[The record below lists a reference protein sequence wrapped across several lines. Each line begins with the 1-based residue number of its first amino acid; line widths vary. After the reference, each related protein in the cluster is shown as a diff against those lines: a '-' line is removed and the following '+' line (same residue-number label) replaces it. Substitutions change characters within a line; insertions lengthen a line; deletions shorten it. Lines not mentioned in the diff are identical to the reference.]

1 MEYDLVRM
9 GPTQFENMSV
19 ALCNSHLSPGGV
31 SFGRGRDGGREW
43 TFNGYLPLPPVAGV
57 AATNASIDGG
67 THWDGYTVAQ
77 MKHKESFYG
86 DPRDVTWLLNQ
97 IQTEVN
103 RWTEKDPKKARN
115 PKPDNL
121 FFVTNVDLSAFPDVG
136 GIDTVRR
143 RMMEHQETLGLKGW
157 AVWHGEHVCRL
168 LDAYPGIRQ
177 TYLAHV
183 MAGDVLALLHENL
196 MASSP
201 DAVECLMSYVT
212 KELASYN
219 SVKLTRSGTRGSLTE
234 DLSRIGIDLPAL
246 NAAAADDDEGE
257 QAVQPFARYFIEDS
271 DSPRSIPKGG
281 FCTVLVGGPGQ
292 GKSTVGQLICQ
303 SYRIALLE
311 GGEDKLPPN
320 VRQQLTDLRGHL
332 KSIDVPLPTLRR
344 WPVYVHLTE
353 YCDYIDEN
361 PQHSLLRFLATKVSA
376 RHAGAAVGQ
385 SHLRTWM
392 REWPWLLVLDGL
404 DEVPNQYVRASLLQK
419 INEFVMDVA
428 AQNADVVMLATTRA
442 TGYGNDLAEHYPA
455 ELVLTELEPTQALA
469 YAKLLTDSRHDNDE
483 DLRDKVFARLQE
495 ALRDGTTSK
504 LMGTPLQVSIMA
516 SLLEDRVRAP
526 STRHALFDAYYDTVY
541 RREVNKPN
549 SLGSALDVH
558 EHDINHIHAR
568 AGVELQT
575 LTESSG
581 NLDAHLTKEALSK
594 IAIDHLVGVQGYEP
608 DMATRKAENLI
619 SLTTDRLVLLV
630 EQPVGCWAY
639 EVRSLQE
646 FMASKYL
653 TTGRDEEVLERLR
666 ITAPSAHWRNVWLF
680 AAAQLF
686 ENRIHLR
693 DSIIA
698 ILPDQDRASA
708 AHAAVKTG
716 SQLAFDLLDD
726 NFAVGA
732 PRFRERLIFQSLELL
747 DTPFVS
753 PRLLTLLNDASK
765 ESSVIRTHFE
775 NRLQE
780 VLGGETAKGL
790 PLRVILPGW
799 AKDLVGGATGF
810 LRRRFLLALRR
821 SASNAMYEEMP
832 RNVKFGTYLR
842 ADELTDLDPAAL
854 MAAKQFFDAIDNAPF
869 IVDVVS
875 GHVSSRNIGFKGRNL
890 MRTLMQHDDAYGAV
904 LGLWLREENQELP
917 LWSWYLQ
924 TTNYSLSKVEVGSL
938 PAPLDS

>member
-43 TFNGYLPLPPVAGV
+43 TFNGNLPLPPVVGV
-57 AATNASIDGG
+57 ATTNASIDGD
-67 THWDGYTVAQ
+67 TYWSGYTVAQ
-77 MKHKESFYG
+77 MKHKEFFYG
-86 DPRDVTWLLNQ
+86 DQRDVRWLLNQ
-97 IQTEVN
+97 IQMEVN
-103 RWTEKDPKKARN
+103 KWTEKDPKKART

-121 FFVTNVDLSAFPDVG
+121 FFVTNVDLSAFPDAG

-143 RMMEHQETLGLKGW
+143 KMVEHQRTLGLKGW

-196 MASSP
+196 MASTP
-201 DAVECLMSYVT
+201 DAVECLISYVT
-212 KELASYN
+212 KDLVSYN
-219 SVKLTRSGTRGSLTE
+219 SVKLTRSGTRGTLTE
-234 DLSRIGIDLPAL
+234 DLSRIGIDLPAVKTT
-246 NAAAADDDEGE
+246 AADDDEDE
-257 QAVQPFARYFIEDS
+257 QEVQPFARYFIEDS
-271 DSPRSIPKGG
+271 DSPRSIPQGG

-311 GGEDKLPPN
+311 GGEENLPQN

-332 KSIDVPLPTLRR
+332 QSIDVPLPTLRR
-344 WPVYVHLTE
+344 WPVYVQLTE
-353 YCDYIDEN
+353 YCDYIEEH

-376 RHAGAAVGQ
+376 RHTGVAVEQ

-404 DEVPNQYVRASLLQK
+404 DEVPNQHVRAALLQK
-419 INEFVMDVA
+419 INEFVVDIA
-428 AQNADVVMLATTRA
+428 AQKADVVILATTRA

-455 ELVLTELEPTQALA
+455 ELLLTELEPTQALA
-469 YAKLLTDSRHDNDE
+469 YAKLLTNSRHDSDE
-483 DLRDKVFARLQE
+483 DVRDKVFARLQE
-495 ALRDGTTSK
+495 ALRDSTTSK

-581 NLDAHLTKEALSK
+581 NLDAHLTKDALTN
-594 IAIDHLVGVQGYEP
+594 IAIDHLVEVQGYEP
-608 DMATRKAENLI
+608 DKAARTAENLI

-630 EQPVGCWAY
+630 EEPVGCWAY

-653 TTGRDEEVLERLR
+653 TTGRDEEVIERLR

-698 ILPDQDRASA
+698 ILPDQDREST

-716 SQLAFDLLDD
+716 SQLAFDLLND

-732 PRFRERLIFQSLELL
+732 PRFRERLIIQSLELL

-765 ESSVIRTHFE
+765 ESTVIRSRFE
-775 NRLQE
+775 EKLQE
-780 VLGGETAKGL
+780 VLGSETVKGL

-799 AKDLVGGATGF
+799 AKDRVGGVTAF
-810 LRRRFLLALRR
+810 LRRRFLPALHRN
-821 SASNAMYEEMP
+821 ASKAVYQEMT
-832 RNVKFGTYLR
+832 RDVKFGTYLS
-842 ADELTDLDPAAL
+842 ANELTELDTAEL
-854 MAAKQFFDAIDNAPF
+854 MMAKQFVDEMDNAPF
-869 IVDVVS
+869 VADFVP
-875 GHVSSRNIGFKGRNL
+875 GHASSILIGVRVTNL
-890 MRTLMQHDDAYGAV
+890 MGTLIQHDDAYGAV
-904 LGLWLREENQELP
+904 LGLWLGEENQELP

-924 TTNYSLSKVEVGSL
+924 KTNYSLSKIEVGSL
-938 PAPLDS
+938 PVS